1 MYKKFLVFIMVSMLL
16 ISNIYYITWGV
27 VSKPIISN
35 YKVLNGDNSVVSE
48 ISKGQK
54 VNFEFTLKNSAFKTD
69 DITDGINISDDFE
82 IEHTDDSF
90 YDGAFSEV
98 ELISKGQ
105 QTLEIKVKFQNMAYK
120 GEGNNFNFRIK
131 YLKMGLDYDYIEQ
144 YISECDGYVAPVPD
158 DEYYMNTIVH
168 EPKIHISRIDNGGIV
183 KENEEFVV
191 TLLIKNVGVTQISSS
206 TLSVSASEALMILGN
221 TSSFKVDKIAPGKSA
236 KVNVKLKALEEI
248 NSPAQYID
256 VTLAYSYYDTN
267 GETNQAVMEKIPI
280 TAQTT
285 TLKDEVSP
293 LVRISR
299 DKVNSPI
306 MPGEEF
312 EVNITFENRG
322 NVKIINPSVFF
333 QTSNSIVLMQ
343 DSSMEVTNDL
353 EKGEKDNVKLKL
365 KALERIEEET
375 QYINV
380 EYKYS
385 YLAKKE
391 YIQGSTTEKIIIL
404 AKCNKTVDETPL
416 VRIGKDNIK
425 SDLKA
430 GQKFSVNVWIKNVG
444 KTTITNPVVYFSTS
458 DEMFLTGDS
467 SSESIED
474 IKVGETKNI
483 RVALKMGDT
492 ITSSVQTL
500 NVGLK
505 YSYETEKAI
514 TQGST
519 EDKILIGSVVNKKKD
534 EDEKTPN
541 SATPNIIVKK
551 YSYGDNQVVAGS
563 EFELS
568 IEFLN
573 TSENKTAENIVMS
586 LETEEGLS
594 IASSSNS
601 FYLKKLEPGGT
612 HKEVIKMKA
621 LNIEKSTSP
630 CITISFNYE
639 YVDNKTR
646 NSVDKNEKIAIPLYQ
661 PDRFEIIPVNQ
672 PEIINLGEE
681 TYISLNYVNK
691 GKGQLNNVTATIETD
706 METLETVQNLGNFES
721 GKSGNIDFI
730 VIPQEIG
737 EFDARVKIT
746 YENATGKNIV
756 REFPFTFNVEEGIMP
771 VYDDMEDYEEVT
783 EEPQNNFVWWI
794 VGAVAGVL
802 IVAVIITIVIIKL
815 RKKRNIAKQIEKWE
829 KDDIFGDKK

>member
-1 MYKKFLVFIMVSMLL
+1 MYKKILAFMLIAMMLV
-16 ISNIYYITWGV
+16 SNICFVAFGV
-27 VSKPIISN
+27 NSQPIISN
-35 YKVLNGDNSVVSE
+35 YKVLNNDNSIISE

-69 DITDGINISDDFE
+69 DVTDGTNISDDFE

-90 YDGAFSEV
+90 YDGTFSEI

-105 QTLEIKVKFQNMAYK
+105 QTLEIKVKFKNMSYK
-120 GEGNNFNFRIK
+120 GEGNNFNFKIK
-131 YLKMGLDYDYIEQ
+131 YLKTGLDYDYIEQ

-158 DEYYMNTIVH
+158 DEYYTNTIVH
-168 EPKIHISRIDNGGIV
+168 EPKIHISRIDNGGAI

-191 TLLIKNVGVTQISSS
+191 TLLIKNTGVTQISSS
-206 TLSVSASEALMILGN
+206 TLSVSVSEALMILGN
-221 TSSFKVDKIAPGKSA
+221 TSSFKVGKIAPGKSA

-248 NSPAQYID
+248 NSPAQYLD
-256 VTLAYSYYDTN
+256 ATLSYSYYDAN

-285 TLKDEVSP
+285 KLKDEISP
-293 LVRISR
+293 LIRISR
-299 DKVNSPI
+299 DKINSPI

-322 NVKIINPSVFF
+322 NVKIINPSAFF

-343 DSSMEVTNDL
+343 DSSTEITNDL
-353 EKGEKDNVKLKL
+353 EKGEKDNIKLKL
-365 KALERIEEET
+365 KALDKIEEET

-391 YIQGSTTEKIIIL
+391 YVQGSATEKIIIL
-404 AKCNKTVDETPL
+404 AKCNKDIDETPL
-416 VRIGKDNIK
+416 VRIGKDNVK
-425 SDLKA
+425 SDIKA

-444 KTTITNPVVYFSTS
+444 KTTLVNPVVYFSAS

-474 IKVGETKNI
+474 IKAGETKNV
-483 RVALKMGDT
+483 RVSLKMGDT
-492 ITSSVQTL
+492 ITSSMQTL

-514 TQGST
+514 MQGNA

-534 EDEKTPN
+534 EDEKIPN

-551 YSYGDNQVVAGS
+551 YSYGDKQVVAGS
-563 EFELS
+563 EFDLS

-601 FYLKKLEPGGT
+601 FYLKKLEPEKT
-612 HKEVIKMKA
+612 HKEIIKMKA

-661 PDRFEIIPVNQ
+661 PDRFEITPVNQ
-672 PEIINLGEE
+672 PDIINLGEE

-706 METLETVQNLGNFES
+706 METLETIQNLGNFES

-737 EFDARVKIT
+737 EFDARIKIT
-746 YENATGKNIV
+746 YENATGKNVV
-756 REFPFTFNVEEGIMP
+756 REFPFTFNVEEGAMP
-771 VYDDMEDYEEVT
+771 TYDDMGDYEEIT

-794 VGAVAGVL
+794 IGGIIGAL
-802 IVAVIITIVIIKL
+802 IILGIIIIIIVKL